1 MYDIPRYH
9 TFTFCHL
16 IHKLYFCRT
25 LKNKMATI
33 NDLKAKLIQEDKL
46 MSIERIN
53 EIREKNILSYIKS
66 FIGQQGD
73 FIRPK
78 TFSDITGISEHSIS
92 RILNASHL
100 RPEQQLRW
108 CLCIWNNWDKIV
120 EELDKKHRAIHLKFD
135 KKQFLEDFNQA
146 FHHFSDIVYLMKDF
160 NTLEENINIYQ
171 QKYCRKSYRNRNS

>member
-9 TFTFCHL
+9 TFTFCRL
-16 IHKLYFCRT
+16 IHKLYFCST

-92 RILNASHL
+92 RILNTSHL

-108 CLCIWNNWDKIV
+108 CLCIWNNWVIIALKWYHLYHSNDTALLAWLQV
-120 EELDKKHRAIHLKFD
+120 SLFTWSAIP
-135 KKQFLEDFNQA
+135 
-146 FHHFSDIVYLMKDF
+146 V
-160 NTLEENINIYQ
+160 
-171 QKYCRKSYRNRNS
+171 

>member
-1 MYDIPRYH
+1 MYDIPHYH
-9 TFTFCHL
+9 TFTFCRL
-16 IHKLYFCRT
+16 IHKLYFCST

-92 RILNASHL
+92 RILNTSHL

-108 CLCIWNNWDKIV
+108 CLCIWKNWDKIV

-171 QKYCRKSYRNRNS
+171 QKYCRKSYRNKNS